1 MSVFMISCILNV
13 ILLGLVVI
21 YRRITREAH
30 KQARNQ
36 KIKADSAEA
45 LYQNLLAQTIAEKLF
60 KEKEQSKPEFAYQPF
75 TKAELKSLRHYL
87 HPDKNAGKTHDLWVK
102 VNAVYENKV

>member
-1 MSVFMISCILNV
+1 MISCILNV

-30 KQARNQ
+30 KQVRNQ

-45 LYQNLLAQTIAEKLF
+45 LYQNLLAQTIAENLF
-60 KEKEQSKPEFAYQPF
+60 KEKEQSKPKFTETIF
-75 TKAELKSLRHYL
+75 TKAELKTLRHYL
-87 HPDKNAGKTHDLWVK
+87 HPDKNAGRTHDIWVK
-102 VNAVYENKV
+102 VNAVYKSKV